1 MGAGGRALAA
11 AVAYAHRIVLV
22 DRFPSFVSELP
33 LTRRALAF
41 AAARH
46 GAQRREADE
55 ARFILHPLEVAQLLR
70 GRDYPDHVVAA
81 AVLHDV
87 VEDTGAELSE
97 LEREFG
103 AEVRRLVAAVTEPVP
118 MGPYR
123 ERKARLRAAVAEADT
138 DALAIYAADKIAKT
152 RELRLRLAR
161 DPDATPDPEK
171 IEHYDESLA
180 LLEARLDGHP
190 LVHELRFELEALAL
204 LPPRG
209 P

>member
-1 MGAGGRALAA
+1 M
-11 AVAYAHRIVLV
+11 
-22 DRFPSFVSELP
+22 
-33 LTRRALAF
+33 
-41 AAARH
+41 
-46 GAQRREADE
+46 
-55 ARFILHPLEVAQLLR
+55 AQLLR

-87 VEDTGAELSE
+87 VEDTGAELAE

-118 MGPYR
+118 LGPYR

-161 DPDATPDPEK
+161 DPDAVPDPEK
-171 IEHYDESLA
+171 LEHYGESLA

-190 LVHELRFELEALAL
+190 LVRELRFELEALAL